1 MLQNM
6 RLQNV
11 YLRPPANSV
20 IQSNHYVNGRECN
33 GLAQLSAI
41 ACQSSSQNYGSVGEK
56 HTTPQEVNKMKL
68 MKY

>member
-33 GLAQLSAI
+33 GLAQLSAT

-56 HTTPQEVNKMKL
+56 YTTPQEVNKMKL

>member
-33 GLAQLSAI
+33 GLVQLSAT

-56 HTTPQEVNKMKL
+56 YTTPQEVNKMKL

>member
-11 YLRPPANSV
+11 YLRPPADSV
-20 IQSNHYVNGRECN
+20 IQSNHYVNDGECN

-41 ACQSSSQNYGSVGEK
+41 VSQLSSQNYGSIGEK
-56 HTTPQEVNKMKL
+56 YTTPQEINKMKL